1 MDGGNTGK
9 KEKRKLAASHTVT
22 QEESNA
28 RRECEFKECE
38 FKECKSKNSDPLVRI
53 GQARGYTGEKMNK

>member
-22 QEESNA
+22 QESNA